1 MVSQEQFQKVL
12 EGYRRE
18 VRQLPADT
26 PSLAKVPFDGSGFVV
41 RYYKGSL
48 MLDSIRQT
56 MGDPAFGGAARE
68 FFQTYKGRSI
78 GTAEF
83 RSFWKKTLGD
93 KRDLV
98 DSWLDSGGGLPE
110 ERFAAHN

>member
-1 MVSQEQFQKVL
+1 VM
-12 EGYRRE
+12 EGYRSE
-18 VRQLPADT
+18 VRALPVAA

-56 MGDPAFGGAARE
+56 MGNDPFAAAARE
-68 FFQTYKGRSI
+68 FFQTYTGKSI

-83 RSFWKKTLGD
+83 RSFWKDKLGEN
-93 KRDLV
+93 KDLIDV
-98 DSWLDSGGGLPE
+98 WLDSGGGLPE
-110 ERFAAHN
+110 IPSSLSQNAR